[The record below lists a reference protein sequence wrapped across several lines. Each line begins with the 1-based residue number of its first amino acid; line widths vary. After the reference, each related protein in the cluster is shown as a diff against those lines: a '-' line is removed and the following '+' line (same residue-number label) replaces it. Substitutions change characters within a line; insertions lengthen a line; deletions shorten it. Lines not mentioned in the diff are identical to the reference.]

1 MFDFLGR
8 VFCCGGA
15 RTANVETIKTTLLET
30 KSGLSEVET
39 LKATIQE
46 LQDKDQAYQNILI
59 KMQDQLNG
67 NTNVSLIS
75 QLEGTIRK
83 LRSANAKLQENAT
96 TADTATLDGVVLD
109 ESVCNIMLEKTN
121 VFATSFKHS
130 FHQLVTTQQSTN
142 PKSLT
147 YWENINMRED
157 YSNLFEYLSEQN
169 GEAHHESINTIK
181 HIADQVIYDLIKDPK
196 FIEYASQASD
206 LL

>member
-1 MFDFLGR
+1 MFDFLGK

-15 RTANVETIKTTLLET
+15 RSADVETIKTTLLET

-96 TADTATLDGVVLD
+96 TVDTATLTVL
-109 ESVCNIMLEKTN
+109 
-121 VFATSFKHS
+121 F
-130 FHQLVTTQQSTN
+130 
-142 PKSLT
+142 
-147 YWENINMRED
+147 
-157 YSNLFEYLSEQN
+157 
-169 GEAHHESINTIK
+169 
-181 HIADQVIYDLIKDPK
+181 
-196 FIEYASQASD
+196 
-206 LL
+206 